1 MLLHPEDQR
10 TIIVEV
16 IDDSEDDQMAA
27 VFATEDTVSSARF
40 DGLWGSDRR
49 EGCWLIE
56 LRLRERGGGIERQWF
71 TDNLHRELLEAILD
85 VPHYVAV
92 MPEELAA
99 GAQTG
104 EEILQRLAGA
114 LIFEVE
120 DRSPLVAQVLAER
133 DADQPAPVLHE
144 RAERSLRTRTAAPP
158 RPTAHPARLTRRT
171 SCVPAPAGAQSW
183 TSRTP
188 CLAGAR
194 SRVRGNRPSVAR
206 DFGGSSGEARFQ
218 RLCFAGRSG
227 ESNRSPPLFGALR
240 LRYIV

>member
-1 MLLHPEDQR
+1 MVRWMQLHPEDQR
-10 TIIVEV
+10 TIIVAV

-27 VFATEDTVSSARF
+27 VFATEDTVPSARF
-40 DGLWGSDRR
+40 DALWGTGHR
-49 EGCWLIE
+49 EGYWLIA
-56 LRLRERGGGIERQWF
+56 LRLIARGGGIERQWF

-104 EEILQRLAGA
+104 EDILQRLAGA

-133 DADQPAPVLHE
+133 DADQPARLLHE
-144 RAERSLRTRTAAPP
+144 RAERSLRTRTAAPR

-171 SCVPAPAGAQSW
+171 SCVPAPRRRTVLDKPNAV
-183 TSRTP
+183 SR
-188 CLAGAR
+188 GAR
-194 SRVRGNRPSVAR
+194 STG
-206 DFGGSSGEARFQ
+206 
-218 RLCFAGRSG
+218 
-227 ESNRSPPLFGALR
+227 
-240 LRYIV
+240 